1 MEYYRIMPGAK
12 SVHAGECLEGGFI
25 GADWEAPDL
34 TEHLTDSYRDFNK
47 WFIPMYQDR
56 HTDKSKVSAG
66 LAGGML
72 HTIAKGAKNGDVVI
86 IPDQQGVIHFG
97 RISGDYQYVPGDVLP
112 HRRPV
117 DWLTVTI
124 HRNNLTEALQNSM
137 GSIGTV
143 SKVTKHA
150 AEIERVLSGAP
161 TPPPEY
167 EDVEDPSAFAL
178 EKHLEDFLV
187 ANWKATELGKT
198 HDIYEE
204 DSQLVGQQYNTDTG
218 PIDILAISHDKT
230 ELLVIE
236 LKRGRASD
244 SVVGQIQRYMG
255 YVKDELLEL
264 NQTVRGVIIALEDD
278 KRIRRALSVTTGIDF
293 YRYQINFNLQ
303 KIEVSGAG

>member
-1 MEYYRIMPGAK
+1 MDYFRIMPGAK
-12 SVHAGECLEGGFI
+12 SVHARECLEGGFI

-34 TEHLTDSYRDFNK
+34 TDHLTDSYRDFNK
-47 WFIPMYQDR
+47 WFIPLYRNR
-56 HTDKSKVSAG
+56 HPEKSKVSAG

-72 HTIAKGAKNGDVVI
+72 HTIAKGAQIGDMVI
-86 IPDQQGVIHFG
+86 VPDQKGAIHLG
-97 RISGDYQYVPGDVLP
+97 RISGDYQYVSESVLP
-112 HRRPV
+112 HQRPV
-117 DWLTVTI
+117 DWLSITI
-124 HRNNLTEALQNSM
+124 HRNALTDALQNSM

-150 AEIERVLSGAP
+150 AEIEGVLSGAS

-204 DSQLVGQQYNTDTG
+204 DGQLVGQQYNTDTG
-218 PIDILAISHDKT
+218 PIDILAISRDKS

-255 YVKDELLEL
+255 YVKDELVEP
-264 NQTVRGVIIALEDD
+264 NQAVRGVIIALEDD
-278 KRIRRALSVTTGIDF
+278 KRIRRALSVTAGIDF

-303 KIEVSGAG
+303 KIEVPGAG